1 MQFFTSQKSKVD
13 IHLSINR
20 WKCFKQHW
28 NYVTYLIWVFKGINL
43 YRTTKDLGQQI
54 LEKDWIEPLQIV
66 SGRKRFLLVLSAMG
80 LAMHLTMSRFFFKL
94 EQTVI
99 SEEEGLV
106 VSSLKNLG

>member
-43 YRTTKDLGQQI
+43 CRTTKDLGQQI

-66 SGRKRFLLVLSAMG
+66 SGRKRFLLVLSAVG
-80 LAMHLTMSRFFFKL
+80 LAMHLTMSQFFFKL
-94 EQTVI
+94 EQTMI